1 MDLFGSVTTESSGTQ
16 QVRGGVD
23 MKSRGPHLPAED
35 PEDGTGVW
43 LLSAGAIDP
52 CFWVVWKLH
61 ECSPLT
67 RMREA
72 SEELP

>member
-1 MDLFGSVTTESSGTQ
+1 
-16 QVRGGVD
+16 
-23 MKSRGPHLPAED
+23 MKSRGPYLPAED

-52 CFWVVWKLH
+52 CFWVVWKPH

-67 RMREA
+67 RIREA